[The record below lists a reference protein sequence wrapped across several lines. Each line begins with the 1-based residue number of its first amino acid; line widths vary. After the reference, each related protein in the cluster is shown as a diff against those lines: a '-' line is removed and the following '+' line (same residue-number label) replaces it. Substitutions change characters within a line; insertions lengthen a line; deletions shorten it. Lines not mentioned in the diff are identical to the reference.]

1 MRILIAEDNEDSRV
15 LLQAILEGRGYEVLG
30 ADNGSSAL
38 ALALATPPDLVV
50 SDVLMP
56 EMDGYGLCRA
66 MQQEP
71 GLRDIPFFFY
81 TATYTDPKDKAY
93 ALSLGAKGFF
103 LKPEENAR
111 MLDAIAA
118 ALKAPQGAGRAPD
131 SARDEAELER
141 GYSQV
146 LFRKLNQTIVRL
158 KADQIKLQDSER
170 NYRDLFDSAPVGIFL
185 AGRRGK
191 YLRVNQAYARMCGFD
206 SPRDMLSRVG
216 SVGSHLG
223 EDEERQEGLL
233 AAMRDLQGQVNTE
246 CLMVRRDGSRMWVNL
261 SLGILPSS
269 GGETLQGIVV
279 DVTLRKEAEQALN
292 RAKEAAEQASKL
304 KTSFL
309 ANMSHEIR
317 TPLNG
322 IVGSLQVLRAAQG
335 TGDMDE
341 VIGIAL
347 QAGERLTSLLSDILD
362 VSTLESGA
370 MRLMEEPFHLNGVL
384 ASLEKLFRPEALAT
398 GIEFVVTP
406 CDSADELLSGDA
418 RLLRQ
423 MLFNLVGN
431 ALKFTPKGSVRLEA
445 QVLPQAS
452 AGRRWVL
459 FTVSDTGIGIDEG
472 KEDLVFGLFTQ
483 EDLDCYSRRYQGAG
497 LGLAIV
503 KRLVGL
509 MGGSI
514 CFESVK
520 GEGTTFYVS
529 LPLGRAFSVPAA
541 PAPRE
546 PRESPEGLR
555 ILLVEDD
562 VVNQIAMRRLLE
574 REGFDVQVEGSGE
587 AGLARLGR
595 ENFDLVLMDIQLPAM
610 SGVEATRAIRNG
622 QAGQD
627 RKGIPIIAVTAYAM
641 SGDRERLLEAGV
653 DDYAAKPLDVQLL
666 LETIARVARP
676 GSRTS
681 D

>member
-1 MRILIAEDNEDSRV
+1 MRILIAEDNEDSLV
-15 LLQAILEGRGYEVLG
+15 LLKAIPEGRGYEVLN
-30 ADNGSSAL
+30 ADNGRAAL
-38 ALALATPPDLVV
+38 ALALAAPPDLVV

-71 GLRDIPFFFY
+71 ALRGVPFFFY

-93 ALSLGAKGFF
+93 AISLGAKGFF

-111 MLDAIAA
+111 VLDAIAA
-118 ALKAPQGAGRAPD
+118 ALEAPQGPGPALD
-131 SARDEAELER
+131 SPRNEAELER

-158 KADQIKLQDSER
+158 KADQVRLQASER
-170 NYRDLFDSAPVGIFL
+170 NYRDLFDSAPVGIFQ

-191 YLRVNQAYARMCGFD
+191 YLMVNRAYARMCGFD
-206 SPRDMLSRVG
+206 SPRDMLFRAG
-216 SVGSHLG
+216 SLGSHLG
-223 EDEERQEGLL
+223 GDQERREGLL
-233 AAMRDLQGQVNTE
+233 AAMRDLGEQVNTD
-246 CLMVRRDGSRMWVNL
+246 CLMVRQDGPRMWANL

-269 GGETLQGIVV
+269 EGETLQGIVV

-304 KTSFL
+304 KSSFL
-309 ANMSHEIR
+309 ANISHEIR

-322 IVGSLQVLRAAQG
+322 IVGSLQVLRASPGAG
-335 TGDMDE
+335 DTGE
-341 VIGIAL
+341 IVGIAL
-347 QAGERLTSLLSDILD
+347 QASERLTSLLADILD
-362 VSTLESGA
+362 ISTLEGGA
-370 MRLMEEPFHLNGVL
+370 MRLLDEPFHLNGVL
-384 ASLEKLFRPEALAT
+384 AGIEKLFRPEAQAT
-398 GIEFVVTP
+398 GIEFTVESCAP
-406 CDSADELLSGDA
+406 GDELLSGDA
-418 RLLRQ
+418 RRLRQ

-431 ALKFTPKGSVRLEA
+431 ALKFTPKGVVRLEA
-445 QVLPQAS
+445 HVLPLAS
-452 AGRRWVL
+452 AERLWVL
-459 FTVSDTGIGIDEG
+459 FMVSDTGIGIDEG

-503 KRLVGL
+503 KRLAGL

-514 CFESVK
+514 CFESAK
-520 GEGTTFYVS
+520 GEGATFYVS
-529 LPLGRAFSVPAA
+529 LPLRRAFSVPGAHA
-541 PAPRE
+541 PQER
-546 PRESPEGLR
+546 PELPKGLR

-562 VVNQIAMRRLLE
+562 AVNQIAMRRLLE
-574 REGFDVQVEGSGE
+574 REGFAVQVEGSGE
-587 AGLARLGR
+587 AGLERLGR
-595 ENFDLVLMDIQLPAM
+595 ETFDLVFMDIQLPAM

-627 RKGIPIIAVTAYAM
+627 RKGIPVIAVTAYAM

-653 DDYAAKPLDVQLL
+653 DDYVAKSLDFQLF
-666 LETIARVARP
+666 LETMARVARP
-676 GSRTS
+676 DARASA
-681 D
+681 